1 MKRIL
6 TLLFILLLALPGF
19 SQTNPNWEYY
29 RTMRWKA
36 KSGQADDFKKAAAK
50 KTQMFNNSPEN
61 AIVTYQMMTGPD
73 QGMFERVQVARTLDN
88 LYNADNT
95 KELEYWAKNVTQ
107 FAENP
112 EGGKIWWRIK
122 GWSANWEEGGT
133 PSKYMDVQIITI
145 KTANT
150 SDFRRY
156 MTRRMEIIKENS
168 TRKIAV
174 FKISSGSQLGE
185 FRIITFFDDPMKAMG
200 EWKSEDFDF
209 EDAYNEKYG
218 FNAYMTDRDLYTKAF
233 EIYGN
238 LVETHKLVPEMSFM
252 GN

>member
-1 MKRIL
+1 M
-6 TLLFILLLALPGF
+6 
-19 SQTNPNWEYY
+19 
-29 RTMRWKA
+29 
-36 KSGQADDFKKAAAK
+36 
-50 KTQMFNNSPEN
+50 
-61 AIVTYQMMTGPD
+61 
-73 QGMFERVQVARTLDN
+73 
-88 LYNADNT
+88 
-95 KELEYWAKNVTQ
+95 EYWAKNVTQ

-156 MTRRMEIIKENS
+156 MTRRMDIIKENS

-174 FKISSGSQLGE
+174 FKISSGGQLGE